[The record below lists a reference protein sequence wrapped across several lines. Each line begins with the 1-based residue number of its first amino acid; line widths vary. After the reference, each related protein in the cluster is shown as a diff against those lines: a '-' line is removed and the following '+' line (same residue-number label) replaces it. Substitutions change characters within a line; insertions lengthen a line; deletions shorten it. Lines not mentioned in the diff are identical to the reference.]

1 MGRSTAFQSL
11 ARIIRIASFC
21 DRHGMATREGV
32 ERAAALEAEAR
43 GASRREFLAGA
54 AKLGVVE
61 AIGAVAGP
69 PGWALVRVRDEREDD
84 AWLHAYTCNQPGHV
98 LSSVSLRRS

>member
-1 MGRSTAFQSL
+1 MARSAAFERF
-11 ARIIRIASFC
+11 ARTIRIARFC
-21 DRHGMATREGV
+21 DRHGLATREEL
-32 ERAAALEAEAR
+32 ERAAALEAVDR
-43 GASRREFLAGA
+43 GAGRREFLAGA